1 MEMEINKKYTKN
13 SEEIEEKIKLL
24 REKLKNHKKRFKSDD
39 RDWGYV
45 GDLSYINE
53 KLEEVVTSLR

>member
-1 MEMEINKKYTKN
+1 MDIKKRYTKN

-24 REKLKNHKKRFKSDD
+24 KEKLKNHKKGFKNNGTN
-39 RDWGYV
+39 WGYV

-53 KLEEVVTSLR
+53 KLGEVLTFLG